1 MKLRRLEQKDAE
13 RMLAWMHDK
22 SVVEHM
28 GTDFSKKSYSDC
40 VNFIFKSQNDK
51 YNLHMAIVDDNDA
64 YMGTVSL
71 KNIERDLKR
80 AEFAITVSKD
90 AMGKGYSIYAMKEII
105 SIAFKK
111 LGLEEVYWY
120 VAQKNQRAV
129 RFYDKHKFDRVSIPE
144 WAELSDSCYYWYRV
158 RKS

>member
-40 VNFIFKSQNDK
+40 VNFIVKSQNDK
-51 YNLHMAIVDDNDA
+51 FNLHMAVVDDNDV

-71 KNIERDLKR
+71 KNIELDEKR
-80 AEFAITVSKD
+80 AEFAITVSKEV
-90 AMGKGYSIYAMKEII
+90 MGKGYSIYAMREII
-105 SIAFKK
+105 NIAFTT

-120 VAQKNQRAV
+120 VAQNNQRAV
-129 RFYDKHKFDRVSIPE
+129 RFYDKHKFERISTPK
-144 WAELSDSCYYWYRV
+144 WAEPNDLYYWYHV
-158 RKS
+158 RK